1 METHSILSDRFL
13 VEGADGS
20 PSSENWVQT
29 ILAEEVST
37 LCLHRVP
44 HCEQTDWTLMPL
56 QERTDKF
63 CLVPWHLLCYVT
75 APINARY
82 ILSQSTIIRLMEI

>member
-1 METHSILSDRFL
+1 MATHPILSDRFL
-13 VEGADGS
+13 VKGADGS

-56 QERTDKF
+56 QERADKF
-63 CLVPWHLLCYVT
+63 CLVPWHLL
-75 APINARY
+75 
-82 ILSQSTIIRLMEI
+82 STSLLQLMEDIFSANPQS